1 MNSKRGSLA
10 YDNTENVKVTV
21 LGNSGVGKSSI
32 VARYISGVFTDSII
46 STTGANYSQKLIDK
60 DNNKLRLNIWD
71 TAGQE
76 KYRALGQKYYKD
88 AYIIIIIYDITNIES
103 FESIKTDWY
112 NDIQKYGEKYYI
124 LAIAGNKSDLYED
137 EKVNEEEAR
146 KYAKEIGASFFII
159 SAYTGDGIDNMF
171 CQLADLYLSREFEK
185 KKNELNNQRSSSIS
199 LRRTDFKKQEN
210 KHKGCCM

>member
-60 DNNKLRLNIWD
+60 DSNKLRLNIWD

-185 KKNELNNQRSSSIS
+185 KKKELNNQRSSSIS

>member
-185 KKNELNNQRSSSIS
+185 KKKELNNQRSSSIS